1 MLFAIVLAC
10 ATTGSPEPDASEAP
24 PTPVEEPAQAEEP
37 APEEARIVLQEVP
50 VGPVTAIFQGEAV
63 PPGIR
68 PAFGIRDIVFRL
80 ADGSEVPFVPA
91 GTVEHSDWTFEL
103 GSPDGAHVLLVQD
116 HYGPYHVVAVDQ
128 LGSYLA
134 GTREPDHVLHQAQPV
149 DAGAWIHENGRWTSA
164 SEVAYEAGLTTME
177 TFTYPLP

>member
-1 MLFAIVLAC
+1 M
-10 ATTGSPEPDASEAP
+10 
-24 PTPVEEPAQAEEP
+24 EEPAQAEEP

-116 HYGPYHVVAVDQ
+116 HYGPYHIVSVDNLQ
-128 LGSYLA
+128 AYLIS
-134 GTREPDHVLHQAQPV
+134 GEPDYEFGQLQPDSNAWVHEQAQWV
-149 DAGAWIHENGRWTSA
+149 SDAEISY
-164 SEVAYEAGLTTME
+164 VAGLTTVSE
-177 TFTYPLP
+177 YRFTLSE